1 MAGRVWAGRPHTRLE
16 GAATMLSRI
25 KKAVGHAVA
34 HVEDAVGVSDADPAV
49 SAKTLQIDGLNT
61 CSMSTCVWANAVAM
75 SSERCRAVLHTN
87 DYGKTIAQPLSDVA

>member
-49 SAKTLQIDGLNT
+49 SAKTLQID
-61 CSMSTCVWANAVAM
+61 
-75 SSERCRAVLHTN
+75 
-87 DYGKTIAQPLSDVA
+87 